1 MKKNLSLKRLKN
13 KTPKI
18 KIDIQRFKGL
28 GEMNPS
34 QLRETVMKPDS
45 RRLVQLTLSSSDNA
59 NSVFDLLLSK
69 KRAPD
74 RKEWLEKKGNL
85 AEI

>member
-1 MKKNLSLKRLKN
+1 
-13 KTPKI
+13 
-18 KIDIQRFKGL
+18 
-28 GEMNPS
+28 MNPS
-34 QLRETVMKPDS
+34 QLRETVMKPES
-45 RRLVQLTLSSSDNA
+45 RRLVQLTLKSTDNA